1 MEVERHENLCR
12 CQGRSRA
19 RVWERRRDRS
29 GRRKAVGTISRDP
42 CANPHEISAK
52 EDYLMNPHPWLS
64 VIVVFAACFAFAG
77 DTTQTAPSSKPSPCS
92 APEFHPLDFWTGD
105 WDAFDVDNPAT
116 QVARVNVER
125 ILDGC
130 VLREDYQDTEGHK
143 GQSFSIYDASLKT
156 WHQSWVTNRGQ
167 TLLLDGALR
176 GDEVVLNATEHML
189 DGTSKLIRG
198 TWKPVD
204 GGVRETA
211 VTPLDE
217 GKTWKPWFD
226 LMFPPHAAGGS
237 TSEDQKAVAALD
249 TQYQAAVKVNDAA
262 TMDRILADD
271 FVLSTG
277 SGKKYTKQDLLSE
290 ARSGRVQYEHQEDT
304 EQTVRVWGDTA
315 VVTAKLWEKGTDSGK
330 AFDYTV
336 WFSDTYVRT
345 PKGWTYVFGQSSL
358 PLPKASQ

>member
-1 MEVERHENLCR
+1 MEVERHESLCC

-29 GRRKAVGTISRDP
+29 GRREAFGAISRDP
-42 CANPHEISAK
+42 RGNPHQISAK
-52 EDYLMNPHPWLS
+52 EDFLMNPQPWLS
-64 VIVVFAACFAFAG
+64 VLVVFASCFAFAG
-77 DTTQTAPSSKPSPCS
+77 DATSKPSPCS
-92 APEFHPLDFWTGD
+92 APEFHQLDFWAGD
-105 WDAFDVDNPAT
+105 WDVFDVDHPTT
-116 QVARVNVER
+116 QVARVNVDR

-143 GQSFSIYDASLKT
+143 GQSFSIYDAALKT

-167 TLLLDGALR
+167 ILLLDGALH

-189 DGTSKLIRG
+189 DGKSKLIRG
-198 TWKPVD
+198 VWKPVG

-211 VTPLDE
+211 VTSLDT
-217 GKTWKPWFD
+217 GRTWKPWFD
-226 LMFPPHAAGGS
+226 LMFRPHSSNAT
-237 TSEDQKAVAALD
+237 TSDDQKAVAALD
-249 TQYQAAVKVNDAA
+249 MQYQAAVKINDAA

-271 FVLSTG
+271 FMLSTG

-290 ARSGRVQYEHQEDT
+290 ARGGHVQYEQQEDT

-315 VVTAKLWEKGTDSGK
+315 VVTAKLWEKGTDNGK

-345 PKGWTYVFGQSSL
+345 PKGWIYVFGQSSL
-358 PLPKASQ
+358 RLPKSSQ